1 MFAFISRFGAVI
13 QRMKEMKI
21 MKKKEEREKKLEI
34 QN

>member
-1 MFAFISRFGAVI
+1 VFPLISRFGVVI

-21 MKKKEEREKKLEI
+21 VKKKEEQEKKLEN